1 MYIDALLL
9 LSDSQAIT
17 AATNSTNVIDLG
29 NPDVKRRVGTG
40 EAVGLGIFVE
50 VAATGGPLTF
60 NVIDSASS
68 DLSSP
73 TVLATVALTAA
84 QMTAGAKF
92 FIGIP
97 PGQGRQRYLGMSES
111 GTGTVTVSAAILPQR
126 GFEEWTAYANAYA
139 IRARRTTRRA
149 GLPLE
154 PLGIGSVPFT
164 PGPAV
169 PPVGRQPPP
178 VAVVQAAY
186 TPKSVRA
193 VKAGYYGDRYRQVD
207 DWFTIDNA
215 DFTRVWMAS
224 LADPTPV
231 VMSLDPAGAVLGG
244 PSLTLRV
251 LGRGFAPDSTIL
263 WNGAPEPTTRVSST
277 ELWTTVNMAT
287 ATTAGPISVSVQ
299 ALGGLTSAALTF
311 TITEAAP

>member
-139 IRARRTTRRA
+139 I
-149 GLPLE
+149 
-154 PLGIGSVPFT
+154 
-164 PGPAV
+164 
-169 PPVGRQPPP
+169 
-178 VAVVQAAY
+178 
-186 TPKSVRA
+186 
-193 VKAGYYGDRYRQVD
+193 
-207 DWFTIDNA
+207 
-215 DFTRVWMAS
+215 
-224 LADPTPV
+224 
-231 VMSLDPAGAVLGG
+231 
-244 PSLTLRV
+244 
-251 LGRGFAPDSTIL
+251 
-263 WNGAPEPTTRVSST
+263 
-277 ELWTTVNMAT
+277 
-287 ATTAGPISVSVQ
+287 
-299 ALGGLTSAALTF
+299 
-311 TITEAAP
+311 

>member
-92 FIGIP
+92 SIGTP
-97 PGQGRQRYLGMSES
+97 PGQGRQRH
-111 GTGTVTVSAAILPQR
+111 PD
-126 GFEEWTAYANAYA
+126 EEL
-139 IRARRTTRRA
+139 R
-149 GLPLE
+149 P
-154 PLGIGSVPFT
+154 
-164 PGPAV
+164 
-169 PPVGRQPPP
+169 GRQLRRGQGDGGEHGRGRE
-178 VAVVQAAY
+178 VA
-186 TPKSVRA
+186 
-193 VKAGYYGDRYRQVD
+193 AGGVD
-207 DWFTIDNA
+207 HVEGERPAGGGHLDEDPQPHRLA
-215 DFTRVWMAS
+215 R
-224 LADPTPV
+224 ADPP
-231 VMSLDPAGAVLGG
+231 LDVGVAEVDHIGAVGG
-244 PSLTLRV
+244 GGNRLTVRQQ
-251 LGRGFAPDSTIL
+251 
-263 WNGAPEPTTRVSST
+263 E
-277 ELWTTVNMAT
+277 
-287 ATTAGPISVSVQ
+287 
-299 ALGGLTSAALTF
+299 
-311 TITEAAP
+311 

>member
-1 MYIDALLL
+1 M
-9 LSDSQAIT
+9 
-17 AATNSTNVIDLG
+17 
-29 NPDVKRRVGTG
+29 
-40 EAVGLGIFVE
+40 
-50 VAATGGPLTF
+50 
-60 NVIDSASS
+60 SA
-68 DLSSP
+68 
-73 TVLATVALTAA
+73 
-84 QMTAGAKF
+84 
-92 FIGIP
+92 
-97 PGQGRQRYLGMSES
+97 E
-111 GTGTVTVSAAILPQR
+111 
-126 GFEEWTAYANAYA
+126 
-139 IRARRTTRRA
+139 
-149 GLPLE
+149 LPLE
-154 PLGIGSVPFT
+154 PLRIGSVPFT